1 MPHLRLSY
9 SHEPA
14 LTCQFEVCRQ
24 GATSTPGTV
33 IRPFKFGENGTGG
46 PKLGED
52 SSFE

>member
-14 LTCQFEVCRQ
+14 LTCQFEVCLQ
-24 GATSTPGTV
+24 GATLTPGTV
-33 IRPFKFGENGTGG
+33 TREFKFGVDGKEG